1 MEEIRSKEVE
11 SSKDKISFPIE
22 KVIKI
27 LEIESKNWKCS
38 VVTLI
43 ALNSKDPFK
52 VLISTIISLR
62 TKDEV
67 TIESSKRLFN
77 VLKSSKDIFNLS
89 QSQIEELIYPCGF
102 YKRKAIQIKNIC
114 EIIANEYGGVVPNDI
129 EILLKFKGVGRKTAN
144 LVLAQGYNIPA
155 ICVDVHVHRISNRL
169 GFIKTKNP
177 EKTERSLAK
186 KLDKKYW
193 IDYNSLLVAFGQSIC
208 KPVSPYC
215 SKCPVFNYCKRISV
229 EKYR

>member
-1 MEEIRSKEVE
+1 MGDGRQKKEEKE
-11 SSKDKISFPIE
+11 FPIE

-27 LEIESKNWKCS
+27 LESESKNWS
-38 VVTLI
+38 VPVVTLI

-77 VLKSSKDIFNLS
+77 VLKSSKDIFNLNLID
-89 QSQIEELIYPCGF
+89 IERLIYPCGF
-102 YKRKAIQIKNIC
+102 YKRKAFQIKEIC
-114 EIIANEYGGVVPNDI
+114 EIIANDYGGIVPKDI
-129 EILLKFKGVGRKTAN
+129 ESLLKFKGVGRKTAN

-177 EKTERSLAK
+177 EESEKNIAE

-193 IDYNSLLVAFGQSIC
+193 IDYNSLMVAFGQSIC

-215 SKCPVFNYCKRISV
+215 SKCPVFNYCKKIGVDRA
-229 EKYR
+229 R